1 DPADKRL
8 VAYVVPQT
16 TQEPLSANVET
27 LRAHL
32 RAVLP
37 EYMVPSAFVLLERFP
52 LTANGKLDRRTLPA
66 PEQGAYVSR
75 EYEAPQGEVEEIL
88 AGIWQTLLGV
98 ERVGRRDHFFEL
110 GGHSLLIV
118 QVMERLRRVGLS
130 AEVRRVLESPVL
142 MDLAAVLTR
151 SGTENVAPL
160 QIAPNLIPAG
170 CELITPAMLPLVE
183 LEPAQIERIV
193 SLVPGG
199 AANVQDIYPLAPLQE
214 GILFH
219 HLLDEHGGNAYVVTT
234 VLSVSTRERLEEL
247 IAALQG
253 VIDRHDILRT
263 AVLWEQLP
271 QPVQV
276 VYRQATLPV
285 EELHFDRTGATLEQI
300 QEWIRPERQRLEL
313 RRAPM
318 MRLQIAA
325 DPHTSHWYAFLQLH
339 HITCDHVSI
348 DAIVA
353 YVVAQLTH
361 QTNARLE
368 TAPYRI
374 QVAQALA
381 YAKQH
386 DAEAFFREKLG
397 DVDEPTAPFGL
408 LDVYGDGSQVDEA
421 YQGFEPALA
430 RRLRMQ
436 ARRLGVSSA
445 TLFHAAWALV
455 VARLS
460 GRDDVVFGSVL
471 LGRIQVG
478 RLLSDTNAQ
487 QILGVFIN
495 TLPLRLRLKD
505 TTAKDLVVHTQ
516 RELIE
521 LLNHEQASLAV
532 AQRCSGISGSAPLFT
547 AVLNYRHSSSDTS
560 AGWSSAEGISVVTG
574 QERTNY
580 PILLSV
586 DDLGEGFELRAQTDR
601 RIDPRRIT
609 TYLHTA
615 IRSLVEALESAP
627 QSKALELAILPQSE
641 HRQVIEAFNAT
652 QAAYPAGKLIHQ
664 LFEEQV

>member
-325 DPHTSHWYAFLQLH
+325 DPHTSHWYALLQLH
-339 HITCDHVSI
+339 HMVGDHVAAEI
-348 DAIVA
+348 LKEDTVALLLGRGDQLPPPVA
-353 YVVAQLTH
+353 YRNH
-361 QTNARLE
+361 
-368 TAPYRI
+368 I
-374 QVAQALA
+374 AQARA
-381 YAKQH
+381 VAKMH

-397 DVDEPTAPFGL
+397 DIDEPTAPFGL

-421 YQGFEPALA
+421 HQGFEPELA
-430 RRLRMQ
+430 RRLRIQ
-436 ARRLGVSSA
+436 ARRLGVSTA
-445 TLFHAAWALV
+445 TIFHVAWALV
-455 VARLS
+455 VGRS
-460 GRDDVVFGSVL
+460 TGRDDVVFGSVL
-471 LGRIQVG
+471 LGRLQG
-478 RLLSDTNAQ
+478 EFGAQ
-487 QILGVFIN
+487 HVMGIFIN
-495 TLPLRLRLKD
+495 TLPLR
-505 TTAKDLVVHTQ
+505 
-516 RELIE
+516 
-521 LLNHEQASLAV
+521 
-532 AQRCSGISGSAPLFT
+532 
-547 AVLNYRHSSSDTS
+547 
-560 AGWSSAEGISVVTG
+560 
-574 QERTNY
+574 
-580 PILLSV
+580 
-586 DDLGEGFELRAQTDR
+586 
-601 RIDPRRIT
+601 
-609 TYLHTA
+609 
-615 IRSLVEALESAP
+615 
-627 QSKALELAILPQSE
+627 
-641 HRQVIEAFNAT
+641 
-652 QAAYPAGKLIHQ
+652 
-664 LFEEQV
+664 